1 MSEINEE
8 YENATNQVLKVLEE
22 WGANSRFIWFREMH
36 RITDIDKGLLRNILN
51 ELKKSK
57 EVKDMHGTNNRIF
70 FCLKRYYIK
79 CRDVEFRFKGKE
91 IMLRD
96 GSKTKIIQGSTNATE
111 RTRKRLEKQKNKRR
125 AKSFTKTKIKDHTNH
140 KESSDCRREKLDS
153 ARLSLADSA
162 TSSVISYN

>member
-1 MSEINEE
+1 MDEQDEE
-8 YENATNQVLKVLEE
+8 YNDATDQVLKILEE
-22 WGANSRFIWFREMH
+22 WGSESKFIWFRELH

-70 FCLKRYYIK
+70 FCLKKYYIK
-79 CRDVEFRFKGKE
+79 CRDVEFRFKGKQ

-125 AKSFTKTKIKDHTNH
+125 AKSFTKTKSKRPH
-140 KESSDCRREKLDS
+140 KS
-153 ARLSLADSA
+153 
-162 TSSVISYN
+162 

>member
-1 MSEINEE
+1 MDVRDEE
-8 YENATNQVLKVLEE
+8 FDEATKQVLEVLEE
-22 WGANSRFIWFREMH
+22 WGSGSRFIWFRELH
-36 RITDIDKGLLRNILN
+36 RITDIDKGLLRNVLN

-79 CRDVEFRFKGKE
+79 CRDIEFRFKGKV

-111 RTRKRLEKQKNKRR
+111 RTRKRIEKQKNKRKVKVR
-125 AKSFTKTKIKDHTNH
+125 V
-140 KESSDCRREKLDS
+140 KEKNSRH
-153 ARLSLADSA
+153 
-162 TSSVISYN
+162 

>member
-1 MSEINEE
+1 MSEIDEE
-8 YENATNQVLKVLEE
+8 YEDATQKVLELLEE
-22 WGANSRFIWFREMH
+22 WGSESKFIWFREIH

-70 FCLKRYYIK
+70 FCLKKYYIK

-91 IMLRD
+91 VMLKD

-125 AKSFTKTKIKDHTNH
+125 AKAFSKARNRRPH
-140 KESSDCRREKLDS
+140 KS
-153 ARLSLADSA
+153 
-162 TSSVISYN
+162 

>member
-1 MSEINEE
+1 MDERDEE
-8 YENATNQVLKVLEE
+8 FDDATDQVLKVLEE
-22 WGANSRFIWFREMH
+22 WGSGSRFIWFRELH

-70 FCLKRYYIK
+70 FCLKKYYIK

-96 GSKTKIIQGSTNATE
+96 GSKTKIIQGETKSTE
-111 RTRKRLEKQKNKRR
+111 RTRKRLAKQRNKRR
-125 AKSFTKTKIKDHTNH
+125 AKSFTKAKSRRPH
-140 KESSDCRREKLDS
+140 KS
-153 ARLSLADSA
+153 
-162 TSSVISYN
+162 

>member
-1 MSEINEE
+1 MDEQDEE
-8 YENATNQVLKVLEE
+8 YNDVTDQVLKILEE
-22 WGANSRFIWFREMH
+22 WGSESKFIWFRELH

-51 ELKKSK
+51 KLKKSK

-70 FCLKRYYIK
+70 FCLKKYYIK
-79 CRDVEFRFKGKE
+79 CRDVEFRFKGKP

-125 AKSFTKTKIKDHTNH
+125 AKSFTKTKSKRPHR
-140 KESSDCRREKLDS
+140 S
-153 ARLSLADSA
+153 
-162 TSSVISYN
+162 

>member
-1 MSEINEE
+1 MSEIDEE
-8 YENATNQVLKVLEE
+8 YEESTKQVLVLLEE
-22 WGANSRFIWFREMH
+22 WGSKSKFIWFRELH
-36 RITDIDKGLLRNILN
+36 RITDIDKGILRNILN

-57 EVKDMHGTNNRIF
+57 EIQDMHGTNNRIF
-70 FCLKRYYIK
+70 FCLKKYYVK

-125 AKSFTKTKIKDHTNH
+125 AKSFTKGKNKRPH
-140 KESSDCRREKLDS
+140 KS
-153 ARLSLADSA
+153 
-162 TSSVISYN
+162 